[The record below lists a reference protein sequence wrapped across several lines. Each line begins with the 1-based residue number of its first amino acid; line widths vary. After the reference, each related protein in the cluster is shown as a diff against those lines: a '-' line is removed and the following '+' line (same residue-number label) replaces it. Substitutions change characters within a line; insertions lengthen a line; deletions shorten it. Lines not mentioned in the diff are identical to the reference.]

1 MNAIETIETHPKED
15 WEKPH
20 DYFIRISDISG
31 YTYSSIKTAFY
42 RMSKED
48 RQIQGLTLSKV
59 VEHPGGTETSVYT
72 RKTDEVDTSG
82 LVVDRVT
89 TSPNGGQWVKY
100 KASESLTEQD
110 IENVMAKVIENHPIE
125 TALIEVKRPANKKQL
140 NVIITDDHIGI
151 DTNPEKI
158 GLFAYKYDKETYY
171 SKIDEVL
178 SSIKKE
184 VDHNGTFD
192 ELVINNLGDLED
204 GWNGY
209 TTRGGHQLPQNL
221 TNEETFEVAITSRMK
236 MIQALVDM
244 KAANKII
251 MRVVTNSNHS
261 ASFALIVGKAIKLL
275 CKGLYSETFV
285 FIDVLRKFIEHRR
298 YGKHCFL
305 LTHGKD
311 KKEMRSG
318 LPLVL
323 NDKSINYVRSY
334 LDFHKIKDD
343 NVHVWKGDAHRFA
356 STSTKTFD
364 YTSFRTFSPV
374 SNWIGTN
381 FGDIHHPGYS
391 IIIVSKDTDYVTEQ
405 HYKINYDKI
414 I

>member
-1 MNAIETIETHPKED
+1 MNAIETIQAHPKEN

-20 DYFIRISDISG
+20 DYFVRISGISG
-31 YTYSSIKTAFY
+31 YTYNSVKTAFY

-59 VEHPGGTETSVYT
+59 VEHPGGSETSVYT

-100 KASESLTEQD
+100 KASENLTEQD
-110 IENVMAKVIENHPIE
+110 IENVISKVIKNHSIKPAKVK
-125 TALIEVKRPANKKQL
+125 VKRSANKKQL

-158 GLFAYKYDKETYY
+158 GLFAYKYDKETYFN
-171 SKIDEVL
+171 KINEVL
-178 SSIKKE
+178 LSIKKE
-184 VDHNGTFD
+184 VDYNGTFD

-221 TNEETFEVAITSRMK
+221 TNEETFEVAVTSRMK
-236 MIQALVDM
+236 IIRALVEM

-275 CKGLYSETFV
+275 CKELYSETFV
-285 FIDVLRKFIEHRR
+285 FVDVLRKFIEHRR

-323 NDKSINYVRSY
+323 NDKAINYVRSY
-334 LDFHKIKDD
+334 LDFHKITDE
-343 NVHVWKGDAHRFA
+343 NVHLWKGDAHRFA

-364 YTSFRTFSPV
+364 YTSFRTFSPI

-381 FGDIHHPGYS
+381 FGDVHHAGYS
-391 IIIVSKDTDYVTEQ
+391 IIIVSKDTDDITEQ
-405 HYKINYDKI
+405 HYKINYEKI
-414 I
+414 N

>member
-1 MNAIETIETHPKED
+1 MNAFETIQAHPKMGG
-15 WEKPH
+15 EKPH

-72 RKTDEVDTSG
+72 RKTDEVDTTG

-125 TALIEVKRPANKKQL
+125 PAPIEVKRPANKKQL

-158 GLFAYKYDKETYY
+158 GLFAYKYDKETYF

-184 VDHNGTFD
+184 VAHNGTFD

-221 TNEETFEVAITSRMK
+221 TNEETFEIAVTSRMR

-318 LPLVL
+318 LPLTL

-334 LDFHKIKDD
+334 LDFHKITDE
-343 NVHVWKGDAHRFA
+343 NVHLWKGDAHRFA

-364 YTSFRTFSPV
+364 YTSFRTFSPI

-391 IIIVSKDTDYVTEQ
+391 IIIVSKDTNDITEQ

-414 I
+414 N